1 MKRTYITSAII
12 GAAALG
18 TAFAAAAGQ
27 SYRADYPAMVQLQQ
41 NAQAEYQNKMRE
53 WSVGLSVDLP
63 GAPPLASAARSAP
76 VTAGVS
82 VQTTEQSCPTTN
94 YQSMRH
100 LQLAKE
106 TEHQRRM
113 REWATGLGIALPGAI
128 STPDMLASRTSIAHN
143 CIR

>member
-1 MKRTYITSAII
+1 MKRTYIISAII

-18 TAFAAAAGQ
+18 TAFTVAAGQ

-53 WSVGLSVDLP
+53 WSVGLSVDLS
-63 GAPPLASAARSAP
+63 GAPPLASASHSAP
-76 VTAGVS
+76 VTAGAS
-82 VQTTEQSCPTTN
+82 VQTEQSCRTAD

-100 LQLAKE
+100 LRRDKE

-113 REWATGLGIALPGAI
+113 REWATGLGIDLPGAG
-128 STPDMLASRTSIAHN
+128 TAPDMLVFGTSIAHN